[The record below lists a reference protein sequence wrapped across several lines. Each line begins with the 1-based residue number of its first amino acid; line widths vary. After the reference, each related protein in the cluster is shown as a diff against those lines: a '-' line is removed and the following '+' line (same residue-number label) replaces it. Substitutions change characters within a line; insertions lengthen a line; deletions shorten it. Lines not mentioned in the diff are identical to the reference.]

1 MRLGRRL
8 STGVA
13 EHPPAPTPAEEP
25 RPVDADVEVS
35 LPAEPVELAER

>member
-13 EHPPAPTPAEEP
+13 EHPPAPAPAEEP
-25 RPVDADVEVS
+25 RPVDADVEAPRPVE
-35 LPAEPVELAER
+35 PAELAER